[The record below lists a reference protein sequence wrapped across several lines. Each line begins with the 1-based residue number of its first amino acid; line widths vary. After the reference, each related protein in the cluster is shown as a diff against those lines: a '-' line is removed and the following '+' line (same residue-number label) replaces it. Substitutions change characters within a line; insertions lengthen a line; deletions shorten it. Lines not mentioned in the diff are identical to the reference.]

1 MYVFLFV
8 WLYVCLCVFLW
19 IWGGEVGGIKMWL
32 FIVVVK
38 GIFVV
43 VENKNDVIY
52 FLLIV

>member
-1 MYVFLFV
+1 MYVLLFV
-8 WLYVCLCVFLW
+8 WFYMYVWLCVFLW

-43 VENKNDVIY
+43 VEIRMI
-52 FLLIV
+52 LL